1 MPRDLLAEYEAK
13 QVKRP
18 PRDLLAEYEAKKPS
32 QDTQG
37 QGNPVINALR
47 GFSARGNQAMNA
59 LNPFAS
65 AEDNARI
72 AGEQE
77 WIKQNKGAGVG
88 EMLADMAITA
98 PAGGAAS
105 VPMRALLTGYT
116 EGLTRGG
123 GFEDKLQEM
132 GYGTLGAGIGE
143 GAAKVIGYL
152 AQPFKKPVNSA
163 VDAVTESLRTKAKSI
178 GIPLSAA
185 QETGN
190 KTLMAVDKQ
199 LGVLP
204 ASSEF
209 QAAQKEAQRLKWQ
222 EALFKQGG
230 EEANMAT
237 PETMRAMSDR
247 ISGVYN
253 DVAGRNSIVVDGQL
267 KTELADI
274 ENKYLEV
281 IPTNQKGIVKKY
293 LKDFGSAPEDAQIKG
308 ETYQSIRSMLDRQAK
323 GFKISDPATSDAL
336 KEIRKSVD
344 SAMERSLIGPNPN
357 ALPNANGAADL
368 AEWKKANNDWAVMK
382 AIEKGVDPETATI
395 KPNLLLNG
403 LKMRD
408 PGRVIYGRGD
418 QELNT
423 LAKVGKAFVPEKAAD
438 SGTAINS
445 AIIKALTGSGI
456 VGLSGADY
464 AANRDPLQSLG
475 LGAASLGLATL
486 GPKSAA
492 RAMWKPDG
500 YLSKGLTDLSKEVV
514 PGLTR
519 QKIIS
524 EILRNAGTQISQD

>member
-1 MPRDLLAEYEAK
+1 MTPQEELAALRRLAELEAK
-13 QVKRP
+13 AGRQQQEIATP
-18 PRDLLAEYEAKKPS
+18 
-32 QDTQG
+32 QDE
-37 QGNPVINALR
+37 GNPVLNALR

-59 LNPFAS
+59 LNPLAS
-65 AEDNARI
+65 DESNQRI
-72 AGEQE
+72 AAEQE
-77 WIKQNKGAGVG
+77 WVKQNKGAETGSI
-88 EMLADMAITA
+88 LADMLITA
-98 PAGGAAS
+98 PAGGISGAIPRILA
-105 VPMRALLTGYT
+105 TGYT
-116 EGLTRGG
+116 EGLTHNGNL
-123 GFEDKLQEM
+123 EEKLSEM
-132 GYGTLGAGIGE
+132 GYGSLGAGLGE

-152 AQPFKKPVNSA
+152 AQPFKKPVGSA

-204 ASSEF
+204 SSSEF
-209 QAAQKEAQRLKWQ
+209 QGAQKELQRLKWQ

-230 EEANMAT
+230 EDANMAT
-237 PETMRAMSDR
+237 PEVMGNMSKR
-247 ISGVYN
+247 ISDVYK

-281 IPTNQKGIVKKY
+281 IPTNQKGIIKKY
-293 LKDFGSAPEDAQIKG
+293 LKDFGTAPENAQIKG

-323 GFKISDPATSDAL
+323 GFKNSDPATSDAL

-344 SAMERSLIGPNPN
+344 SAMERSLVGPNPN
-357 ALPNANGAADL
+357 ALPNANGADDL
-368 AEWKKANNDWAVMK
+368 AAWKKANNDWAVMK
-382 AIEKGVDPETATI
+382 SIEKGVDPETATI

-408 PGRVIYGRGD
+408 PARVIYGRGD
-418 QELNT
+418 QELNQ
-423 LAKVGKAFVPEKAAD
+423 LAKVGKAFIPEKAAD

-464 AANRDPLQSLG
+464 AANKDPLESLA
-475 LGAASLGLATL
+475 LGGASLGLATL
-486 GPKSAA
+486 GPKAA
-492 RAMWKPDG
+492 AKAMWKNNG
-500 YLSKGLTDLSKEVV
+500 YLSKGLADLSTEVI